1 MIEGKG
7 NEIRRIL
14 WKKDKNRKK
23 RKKEMKNGVGKPQRR
38 GGGGSNGEEEKEEE
52 MVHDYDYEHDYDH
65 DYDNDYDNVGE
76 NPFSFF
82 TLFFFLTLRRQN
94 DHNDVIIHQFP
105 RKSRDPPGLNRLAP
119 LLRLLCPPFIF
130 IQ

>member
-38 GGGGSNGEEEKEEE
+38 AGGGSNGEEEKEEE
-52 MVHDYDYEHDYDH
+52 MVHDYDYEHDYD
-65 DYDNDYDNVGE
+65 NDYDNVGKTR
-76 NPFSFF
+76 FLFF

-119 LLRLLCPPFIF
+119 LLRLLCPPPFIF